1 MPSFRNTGA
10 NTSITNERLLST
22 LKDILLKIGTRVN
35 IVIDALDECKE
46 DNQEFVE
53 SSVSLCRD
61 IPSLKVVITSRPEL
75 NIVDR
80 FTKISSEINIRLDF
94 SKTESNHDID
104 LYIEQRLQNSK
115 TLGDKMF
122 PEMTKEIREKLRKK
136 AGVSN
141 QIPNYIRPRYVP
153 FYPVGLT
160 YKMDYRAC
168 FSM

>member
-1 MPSFRNTGA
+1 MVPSHRNTGA
-10 NTSITNERLLST
+10 NTSITNESLLST
-22 LKDILLKIGTRVN
+22 LKDILLTIGTRVT

-46 DNQEFVE
+46 DDQEFVE
-53 SSVSLCRD
+53 NSVSLCRD

-80 FTKISSEINIRLDF
+80 FKGISSEINIKLGF
-94 SKTESNHDID
+94 SKTESNHDIN

-115 TLGDKMF
+115 TLSDKMF
-122 PEMTKEIREKLRKK
+122 PAMTQEIRKKLRKK

-141 QIPNYIRPRYVP
+141 QISTYIRSRYAWSTALS
-153 FYPVGLT
+153 GSANIH
-160 YKMDYRAC
+160 RAC